1 MAHNL
6 YEPGDRAFDPSGAWL
21 HDRQDGPATIVAG
34 GIILVALV
42 IAAAAILLFKDLM
55 PAADHGAVAARPTI
69 SEQFGLCDDLTGA
82 ACVLSAD
89 SYAYKGHYYR
99 LADISVPSQIGA
111 KCPAE
116 AERAQEGRIALAAM
130 MNGGAF
136 EARPDPIDPDP
147 AARVPS
153 DLDSPNGAGR
163 SLKPSIS
170 NGIFTKRL
178 FEFRGVAFAFPRRID
193 FGLVEG
199 SIRVLE

>member
-111 KCPAE
+111 KCPDE
-116 AERAQEGRIALAAM
+116 AERAQQGRIALAAM

-136 EARPDPIDPDP
+136 EARRDPIDPDP
-147 AARVPS
+147 AARVLVRDGVSIGQLMILKGHARPW
-153 DLDSPNGAGR
+153 SPKPIHWCAGHAR
-163 SLKPSIS
+163 
-170 NGIFTKRL
+170 
-178 FEFRGVAFAFPRRID
+178 
-193 FGLVEG
+193 
-199 SIRVLE
+199 